1 MLSPGDDGKVKQSND
16 VSSEANASNDASTKQ
31 NVDQDQHGSSCGC
44 HGSDGLALQV
54 AGQESSTEQGASA
67 VLAHLGLEPLL
78 DLNLRLGEGSGAC
91 LALPVLQAAAKILRE
106 MSTFDAAGVT
116 DKQ

>member
-1 MLSPGDDGKVKQSND
+1 MLDYCVPG
-16 VSSEANASNDASTKQ
+16 
-31 NVDQDQHGSSCGC
+31 HR
-44 HGSDGLALQV
+44 
-54 AGQESSTEQGASA
+54 STEQGASA